1 MIRVQRSL
9 LLLTV
14 CGIALSTG
22 IEARAQD
29 ASEMFVRLQRLEG
42 QVRELSGRVEQ
53 LQFENRRLQDQS
65 RKFQEDVEFRF
76 QELNGGK
83 GGGASPAPA
92 PAPQQRPPQRRSDA
106 FDPAA
111 QPGSPGMPRPLGQA
125 PSDLAV
131 ADADATGGI
140 AIIDDAQPDG
150 DPNAPLDLSS
160 VGRNRPQAPARERMS
175 VAATTTD
182 GPRAQYETAVS
193 LLQSKEYEGAE
204 MGFRQF
210 LQSHPRDR
218 LVPDAT
224 YFLGESYLSRGRYR
238 EAAEQYLKVT
248 TDYGRSGRAP
258 AGMVKLAVSLNA
270 LGARDQACATLAEVG
285 RKYPQA
291 DANVRQNVARER
303 ARVKCS

>member
-14 CGIALSTG
+14 CGPALSAAAG
-22 IEARAQD
+22 ARAQD

-53 LQFENRRLQDQS
+53 LQFENRRLQDQT

-76 QELNGGK
+76 QELGGK
-83 GGGASPAPA
+83 GGSSPAP
-92 PAPQQRPPQRRSDA
+92 QRPPQKRSDA
-106 FDPAA
+106 FDPSTQAG
-111 QPGSPGMPRPLGQA
+111 QPGAPRPLGQS
-125 PSDLAV
+125 PSNLAA
-131 ADADATGGI
+131 ADPDATGGI
-140 AIIDDAQPDG
+140 AIIDESGPDTRP
-150 DPNAPLDLSS
+150 DAPLDLSS
-160 VGRNRPQAPARERMS
+160 VGRQASAPPARERMS

-182 GPRAQYETAVS
+182 DPRTQYETAVS
-193 LLQSKEYEGAE
+193 LLQRKEYEGAE

-224 YFLGESYLSRGRYR
+224 YLLGESYLSRGRYR

-248 TDYGRSGRAP
+248 TEYGKSSRAP

>member
-14 CGIALSTG
+14 CGMALSAG
-22 IEARAQD
+22 VEARAQD

-53 LQFENRRLQDQS
+53 LQFENRRLQDQT
-65 RKFQEDVEFRF
+65 RKFQEDVDFRF
-76 QELNGGK
+76 QELGGK
-83 GGGASPAPA
+83 GGGNAAP
-92 PAPQQRPPQRRSDA
+92 QRPPQKRSDA
-106 FDPAA
+106 FDPATQSG
-111 QPGSPGMPRPLGQA
+111 QPGAPRPLGQGQ
-125 PSDLAV
+125 SNLAA
-131 ADADATGGI
+131 ADPDATGGI
-140 AIIDDAQPDG
+140 AIIDESGSGDRPD
-150 DPNAPLDLSS
+150 APLDLSS
-160 VGRNRPQAPARERMS
+160 VGRNAPPPPRMS
-175 VAATTTD
+175 VAATATD
-182 GPRAQYETAVS
+182 DPRTQYESAVS
-193 LLQSKEYEGAE
+193 LLQRKDYESAE

-224 YFLGESYLSRGRYR
+224 YLLGESYLSRGRYR

-248 TDYGRSGRAP
+248 TEYGKSNRAP

-303 ARVKCS
+303 ARVKCT